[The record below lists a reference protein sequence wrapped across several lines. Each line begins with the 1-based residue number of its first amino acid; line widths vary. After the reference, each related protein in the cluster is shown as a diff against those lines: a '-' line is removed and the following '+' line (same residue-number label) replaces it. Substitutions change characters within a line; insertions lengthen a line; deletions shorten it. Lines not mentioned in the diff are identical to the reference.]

1 MRTISIDGNVHMV
14 HILPI
19 NDAPDGETPVDR
31 IFEYSFDEL
40 PLLTVD
46 GFEAGLVA
54 GSAEI
59 SYNREGEWS
68 IASICL
74 DGHRKAH
81 YTLEQRVA
89 HELAQRRLHPNLRRA
104 LPPYLHKPVELD
116 AGSPL
121 YSMISD
127 TLEGPWA
134 GNVQDAVAQDM
145 FECRAE
151 AAEVRAE
158 MRRDDRMMGLV

>member
-1 MRTISIDGNVHMV
+1 M
-14 HILPI
+14 
-19 NDAPDGETPVDR
+19 ADR
-31 IFEYSFDEL
+31 IFTYQFDEC
-40 PLLTVD
+40 PLLTVA

-54 GSAEI
+54 GEAEI

-68 IASICL
+68 IASISL
-74 DGHRKAH
+74 DGHRKAY
-81 YTLEQRVA
+81 YTLDQRTA
-89 HELAQRRLHPNLRRA
+89 HELAQGRLHENLRRP
-104 LPPYLHKPVELD
+104 LPPYLHKLVELD

-127 TLEGPWA
+127 TLEGSWA

-151 AAEVRAE
+151 AAEFRAE
-158 MRRDDRMMGLV
+158 QIRDDRVSA

>member
-1 MRTISIDGNVHMV
+1 MT
-14 HILPI
+14 
-19 NDAPDGETPVDR
+19 DR
-31 IFEYSFDEL
+31 IFTYSFDEC

-54 GSAEI
+54 GEAEI

-68 IASICL
+68 IASIAL
-74 DGHRKAH
+74 DGHRKAY
-81 YTLEQRVA
+81 YTLDQRTA
-89 HELAQRRLHPNLRRA
+89 HELAQGRLHPNLRRP

-127 TLEGPWA
+127 TLEGAWA
-134 GNVQDAVAQDM
+134 DKVQDAVRDDM
-145 FECRAE
+145 AEHRIE
-151 AAEVRAE
+151 AAEFRAD
-158 MRRDDRMMGLV
+158 MRREDRAMGWV